1 MIVVVGEKCPT
12 PVKREWEL
20 FGGNMSYTPP
30 LHPPVYNIKRSTV
43 NVYKINT
50 GKIGSTGFQIFAVT
64 AEGKISI
71 GRELSRGTVLENVQK
86 MSFDHVED

>member
-1 MIVVVGEKCPT
+1 MSYPCKKGVGIVRGGGEY
-12 PVKREWEL
+12 VRGE
-20 FGGNMSYTPP
+20 MSYTPP

-71 GRELSRGTVLENVQK
+71 GRELSRGTVLGNVQK